1 MLKKWQFW
9 AVVAAISSLVGLFTF
24 GFTTDPKFVKSP
36 LVGRPAPG
44 FNLQPL
50 AGGEPL
56 SLRDLRGTPVV
67 LNFWASWCVA
77 CRDEAAVLEAGHLRH
92 EKEAGSIRVIGI
104 AVQDTPEEA
113 MAFARR
119 YGKTYFLGLD
129 NYSGE
134 ISLNYGLYGVPETFF
149 IDREGIVRFKQV
161 GAVTTEIMRRE
172 VEKLIAAGTGGSR

>member
-9 AVVAAISSLVGLFTF
+9 AVVAAITSLVGLFAF
-24 GFTTDPKFVKSP
+24 GFTTDPKLVKSP

-44 FNLQPL
+44 FTVQPL

-56 SLRDLRGTPVV
+56 SLRDVRGTPVV
-67 LNFWASWCVA
+67 LNFWASWCLA
-77 CRDEAAVLEAGHLRH
+77 CRDEAAVLQAVHLRY
-92 EKEAGSIRVIGI
+92 EKEVGSIRVIGI
-104 AVQDTPEEA
+104 AVQDTPEKA
-113 MAFARR
+113 MAFARS

-129 NYSGE
+129 SSSGE

-149 IDREGIVRFKQV
+149 IDREGIVRFKQI

-172 VEKLIAAGTGGSR
+172 VEKLLTGGSR